1 MDPKEKAKEL
11 IAHFNSIQIGETT
24 NGEPVYLGQNNLNEV
39 KNCVYITILE
49 IKKQA
54 YHWGVKSVRKYWED
68 VWEEVRLSK

>member
-1 MDPKEKAKEL
+1 MSPKSKAEEL

-24 NGEPVYLGQNNLNEV
+24 NGEPVYLGQNNPNEV

-54 YHWGVKSVRKYWED
+54 DNWGVKSVRKYWND
-68 VWEEVRLSK
+68 VWEAVRFY